1 MKIGLYFGSFNPV
14 HVGHLIIAESILAM
28 TDIDEIWMIVSPL
41 NPFKEKK
48 DLLDH
53 HIRLD
58 LVRTATRG
66 NKRIKGSDIEFGLPI
81 PSYTIDTLRHLEA
94 NTRNKTFALIM
105 GEDNLEGLHKW
116 KESKALVNNYDI
128 YVYPRMEHHT
138 TRFDNNERIKRVDA
152 PIIEL
157 SSTKVRKKIAQNES
171 IRYIVV
177 ENVRK
182 KILKEGYYQS

>member
-28 TDIDEIWMIVSPL
+28 ADIDEIWMIVSPL

-58 LVRTATRG
+58 LVKTATRG
-66 NKRIKGSDIEFGLPI
+66 NKKITGSDIEFGLPI

-116 KESKALVNNYDI
+116 KESKVLVNDYDI
-128 YVYPRMEHHT
+128 YVYPRMGHHT
-138 TRFDNNERIKRVDA
+138 TRFDNNERIKRIDA

-182 KILKEGYYQS
+182 KIIKEGYYRS

>member
-105 GEDNLEGLHKW
+105 GEDNVEGLHKW